1 MTGEDLAAEPSDA
14 VPAPTDAFTAHRTR
28 LFGVAY
34 RLLGSVAEAEDV
46 LQESWVA
53 WQRVDHASIEEP
65 AAYLTTVVTRRCLD
79 VLRSARVRR
88 ERYVGP
94 WLPEPLLGGAAA
106 TAESA
111 DAADP
116 VLLAESV
123 RMAFLVVLE
132 SLSPAERVAFVL
144 HDVFG
149 YSHADLAE
157 VLDRS
162 EAACRQL
169 VSRAR
174 SHVAAR
180 RPRYTADDT
189 TVSGATERFLAACL
203 GGDLDGLLAALHPE
217 AELVADGG
225 GKVNA
230 ARNVI
235 VGADRVARFLIGTA
249 GSSEITGVD
258 LATVNG
264 APGVVLAL
272 ADGTT
277 TVCSIDVVDGLVRR
291 VHLVRNPDKLTH
303 VPVP

>member
-1 MTGEDLAAEPSDA
+1 MTDEDLAAT
-14 VPAPTDAFTAHRTR
+14 PTDVFAVHRAR
-28 LFGVAY
+28 LFGIAY

-65 AAYLTTVVTRRCLD
+65 AAYLTTVVTRRSLD

-94 WLPEPLLGGAAA
+94 WLPEPLLGGGAAA
-106 TAESA
+106 TGASA

-162 EAACRQL
+162 QAACRQL

-180 RPRYTADDT
+180 RPRFSADDT
-189 TVSGATERFLAACL
+189 TVSGATERFLGACL
-203 GGDLDGLLAALHPE
+203 GGDVDGLLAALHPD

-225 GKVNA
+225 GKVSA

-235 VGADRVARFLIGTA
+235 VGADRVARFLVGTA
-249 GSSEITGVD
+249 RSREVTGVD
-258 LATVNG
+258 LVTVNG

-277 TVCSIDVVDGLVRR
+277 TVCSIDVVDGLVQR
-291 VHLVRNPDKLTH
+291 VHLVRNPDKLIH